1 MILLIAEIFSLLSSL
16 SLIIGSIQK
25 THKRIIVLSMVESIL
40 VIISESLFGATAG
53 VITTVVLLIID
64 FMNFIDKDNKYL
76 TIILMIALAVIGI
89 ITMETWYDLLPM
101 IASIVYIWLIV
112 YKKKLITEM
121 GLLINTILWL
131 IYDAHIGSIIYTI
144 MDSIVVT
151 LCIIEIIKIIILKD
165 KRVKEKQV
173 A

>member
-1 MILLIAEIFSLLSSL
+1 
-16 SLIIGSIQK
+16 
-25 THKRIIVLSMVESIL
+25 
-40 VIISESLFGATAG
+40 
-53 VITTVVLLIID
+53 
-64 FMNFIDKDNKYL
+64 
-76 TIILMIALAVIGI
+76 
-89 ITMETWYDLLPM
+89 METWYDLLPM
-101 IASIVYIWLIV
+101 IASIVYIWLMV

>member
-89 ITMETWYDLLPM
+89 ITMDTWYDLLPM

>member
-25 THKRIIVLSMVESIL
+25 THKRIIILSMVESIL

-76 TIILMIALAVIGI
+76 TTILMIALAVIGI

-101 IASIVYIWLIV
+101 IASIVYTWLIV

-144 MDSIVVT
+144 MDSIVVI